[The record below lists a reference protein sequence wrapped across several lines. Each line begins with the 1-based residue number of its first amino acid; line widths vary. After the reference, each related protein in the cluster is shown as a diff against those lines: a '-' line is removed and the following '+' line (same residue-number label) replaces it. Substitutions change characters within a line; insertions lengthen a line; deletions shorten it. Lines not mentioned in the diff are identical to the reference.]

1 MTAITLADLKQHLRL
16 EAEDTTEDA
25 LLQSKIETAEAWV
38 ASYIGTPIAD
48 LGDPVPAPIA
58 EAVRQLAAHSYE
70 NREGGDDVPLD
81 TLRLLSPYR
90 SWTF

>member
-1 MTAITLADLKQHLRL
+1 MTVITLPDLKAHLRL
-16 EAEDTTEDA
+16 DLDDTSEDD
-25 LLQSKIETAEAWV
+25 LLQQKIETAEAWI
-38 ASYIGTPIAD
+38 ASYIGTPVAD
-48 LGDPVPAPIA
+48 LGDTIPAPIA

-90 SWTF
+90 SWSF